1 MWVWGLYAFVR
12 CVWGVTSISE
22 RITAVP
28 WALNLLV
35 PHGQPGD
42 RHPCKGRHAESCRW
56 RAFLPRKDK
65 PAAETRHGDGHLGC
79 LLANY
84 FLGSILQCFSNSRI
98 WLNDSIQNFQP
109 LLSCQRRGLAAIL
122 YRVLTEGGLP
132 SAGIQEAV
140 ADQMQQSHSHQT
152 PHRRTSAWEEAPGLW
167 VNLGHV
173 WDVGV
178 GRVGKNESIIL
189 RSCFYL

>member
-1 MWVWGLYAFVR
+1 MDSLGTGIPVNGDML
-12 CVWGVTSISE
+12 SP
-22 RITAVP
+22 AVEGP
-28 WALNLLV
+28 
-35 PHGQPGD
+35 
-42 RHPCKGRHAESCRW
+42 SCRGKISLQQ
-56 RAFLPRKDK
+56 RP
-65 PAAETRHGDGHLGC
+65 RHGDGRLGC

-84 FLGSILQCFSNSRI
+84 FLGSILQCFSNSKI

-109 LLSCQRRGLAAIL
+109 LLSCQRGGLAVIL

-140 ADQMQQSHSHQT
+140 ADQMQQSHSHRT